1 MEENSKG
8 TDGILEKLAMI
19 TDATQQIFPNGKS
32 LIIFELEINDFK
44 RVQDH
49 FRKID
54 TNHKKFVVDISGVE
68 VVFILENFIEEE
80 ERTEE
85 KKSFWKTIKTKLFGK
100 SGKSSIKN

>member
-8 TDGILEKLAMI
+8 ANGVLEKLAMI

-32 LIIFELEINDFK
+32 LIIFELETNDFK
-44 RVQDH
+44 KVQDH

-68 VVFILENFIEEE
+68 VVFILENSIQD
-80 ERTEE
+80 EE
-85 KKSFWKTIKTKLFGK
+85 KVEETKSFWKTIKTKLFGK